1 MKIFLRWFSLLAVV
15 LAILGSTTLSVS
27 ASASGLNIMAGL
39 KTSDNSSTR
48 EDAYWALVQSSRDA
62 MDRLRG
68 LPEERVKESL
78 ARLAHEWEA
87 ITEVEIDGQV
97 IPVDNKYLFKIL
109 SADKPDLDK
118 IAGLLDALLAAHEK
132 YPGKVFST
140 ADLASLNAILSRP
153 EFLWPEKAPN
163 PLNEWFQKLWAD
175 FNKWLNSILGNGQ
188 ITIPVDNVMLSV
200 FASIF
205 LAVILIYV
213 FRTLFVDFMKEAHMN
228 SEEDGESK
236 PLTSEAAFE
245 KAQALSR
252 GGDYRSAV
260 RYLYLSSL
268 LLMDERGVLR
278 YDRSK
283 TNREYLRSV
292 ANSPELAKPLEEV
305 IEVFDNVWYGYHSLE
320 EESFKHYSARVEEL
334 KEKKS

>member
-1 MKIFLRWFSLLAVV
+1 MEQLKELPQEKIKENLAA
-15 LAILGSTTLSVS
+15 LA
-27 ASASGLNIMAGL
+27 
-39 KTSDNSSTR
+39 K
-48 EDAYWALVQSSRDA
+48 
-62 MDRLRG
+62 
-68 LPEERVKESL
+68 
-78 ARLAHEWEA
+78 EWEA
-87 ITEVEIDGQV
+87 ITEVEIDGKIV
-97 IPVDNKYLFKIL
+97 PVDNGYLVNAL
-109 SADKPDLDK
+109 TADEPDLEK
-118 IAGLLDALLAAHEK
+118 IAGLLDALLSAHKE
-132 YPGKVFST
+132 YPRKVFST
-140 ADLASLNAILSRP
+140 GNVTSLNVILSRP
-153 EFLWPEKAPN
+153 EFQWLEQAPN
-163 PLNEWFQKLWAD
+163 PVDNWFQKLWD
-175 FNKWLNSILGNGQ
+175 RFNEWLNKILGDRQ
-188 ITIPVDNVMLSV
+188 ITIPVDTMAISV
-200 FASIF
+200 FAFIF

-213 FRTLFVDFMKEAHMN
+213 FRTLFVDFMSEARMN
-228 SEEDGESK
+228 SEEDGESE

-305 IEVFDNVWYGYHSLE
+305 IEVFDNVWYGYHPLE

-334 KEKKS
+334 KEKKP

>member
-1 MKIFLRWFSLLAVV
+1 MKIFFQRFSLLVV
-15 LAILGSTTLSVS
+15 FLIIPGFTAFS
-27 ASASGLNIMAGL
+27 ASASGLNIA
-39 KTSDNSSTR
+39 SSIQ
-48 EDAYWALVQSSRDA
+48 EVDYWDLVQTSRDA
-62 MDRLRG
+62 MEQLQG
-68 LPEERVKESL
+68 LPEENIKE
-78 ARLAHEWEA
+78 RLATLADKWEA
-87 ITEVEIDGQV
+87 ITEVEMDGKI
-97 IPVDNKYLFKIL
+97 IPVDNGYLINTL
-109 SADKPDLDK
+109 NAEKPDLEK
-118 IAGLLDALLAAHEK
+118 IAALLDALLSAHKK
-132 YPGKVFST
+132 YPSKIFS
-140 ADLASLNAILSRP
+140 AGNLVSLNLILSRP
-153 EFLWPEKAPN
+153 EFQWPEQAPN
-163 PLNEWFQKLWAD
+163 PVNNWFQKIWD
-175 FNKWLNSILGNGQ
+175 RFNKWLNGILGNGQ
-188 ITIPVDNVMLSV
+188 ITIPVDTVMLSI

-213 FRTLFVDFMKEAHMN
+213 FRTLFVDFMREAHTN
-228 SEEDGESK
+228 GGEDGESE

-334 KEKKS
+334 KDKKS